1 MGSVTDDGS
10 NPLTHTLPRLASHTL
25 WDCHSIPVQLD
36 TGARTVC
43 PRHTSHIPHMSCKT
57 GTRHWLYPYSP
68 SHNLWIKDQAFT
80 LYSLHIP
87 VYTFEIYN
95 WHIYAFSKNV
105 FFTQILN
112 VLMTVCFI
120 RKKVSHFHTIVE
132 ITRTIYE
139 YHNLLPAPVF
149 ELLDTVVAPANK

>member
-68 SHNLWIKDQAFT
+68 SHNLWIKYQAFI

-87 VYTFEIYN
+87 ENTFEIYS

-105 FFTQILN
+105 FFTQILMYLWQFASLEKSFAFSHN
-112 VLMTVCFI
+112 RRNYENYI
-120 RKKVSHFHTIVE
+120 RIS
-132 ITRTIYE
+132 
-139 YHNLLPAPVF
+139 
-149 ELLDTVVAPANK
+149 